1 MKLSNVTIRA
11 RLWLGFG
18 LLMILML
25 AMAASG
31 IARLGQLN
39 GQMKDVIHDKYPKT
53 VVAGDIVDQ
62 LNLIARSVRNILL
75 LKREPQIKSEYD
87 RITGADRAIRE
98 DLAQLEKLLTD
109 DDSRTALKKL
119 VAAQNAYFEKRDK
132 VLAMVQQGGKEGAID
147 VLIDE
152 VRPVQSAT
160 MNAADALIKQQQDMM
175 KSAGD
180 DVENNYVQAR
190 TLLLVLAAAGL
201 AAAAAIA
208 WMITRSITAPL
219 DRAVRVA
226 ETVAAGDLTSA
237 IETQG
242 RDETSMLLRALKK
255 MNDRLLD
262 IVSQVRVSTDTI
274 ATASSEIA
282 RGNLDLSSRT
292 EEQAASLEETAS
304 SMEQLTATVKQNASH
319 AGQANHLAGSA
330 SDIARQG
337 GEVVSQVV
345 DTMGAIDASSKK
357 IVDIIGVIDGIAFQT
372 NILALNAAVEAAR
385 AGEQGRGF
393 AVVASEVRAL
403 AQRSATAAH
412 EIKAL
417 IADSVARVSNG
428 SRLVEQAG
436 RTMQDVVQ
444 SVQRVGEVVTEISA
458 AGQEQSAGIEQVNLA
473 IVQMDQVTQQNAA
486 LVEQAAAAAQSL
498 QDQAAQLARL
508 VSVFKLEGGAPEL
521 KRVAAPSAARLAY
534 V

>member
-119 VAAQNAYFEKRDK
+119 VTAQNAYFEKRDK

-147 VLIDE
+147 MLIDE

-160 MNAADALIKQQQDMM
+160 MSAADALIKQQHDMM

-180 DVENNYVQAR
+180 EVESNYVQAR

-237 IETQG
+237 IDTQG

-319 AGQANHLAGSA
+319 AGQANQLAGSA

-393 AVVASEVRAL
+393 AVVASEVRTL
-403 AQRSATAAH
+403 AQRAGVAAK
-412 EIKAL
+412 EIKEL
-417 IADSVARVSNG
+417 IEDAAAKVKSGLAVTVESEAAIARVAQAS
-428 SRLVEQAG
+428 SRTTQLMSDIAAASKEQA
-436 RTMQDVVQ
+436 
-444 SVQRVGEVVTEISA
+444 
-458 AGQEQSAGIEQVNLA
+458 AGIEQVNQVV
-473 IVQMDQVTQQNAA
+473 VQMDQVTQQNAA
-486 LVEQAAAAAQSL
+486 LVEEATAASRALEEQAHALTTSVA
-498 QDQAAQLARL
+498 
-508 VSVFKLEGGAPEL
+508 VFKVEGA
-521 KRVAAPSAARLAY
+521 VASAVPRRAA
-534 V
+534 